1 MWMAVVLVIAIVAA
15 LIFLDVRKPKNFPP
29 GPLWLPVVGSLPSL
43 RAKKP
48 KGKGTGFLCETLTAM
63 AKHYACPLLGI
74 RVGKDRMVI
83 ICNLDTAKE
92 MLTREEFDGRPTGP
106 FFETRTWGSR
116 KGVMIVDGAFW
127 VEQRRFVL
135 RHLKDFGFG
144 RRTMEELVQV
154 EVAEMVKHLMKVI
167 HAPSTKK
174 RIAPKNFPELANG
187 AVKVTVES
195 SKGQSVYAEGSQTA
209 EADDQPG
216 AVMWLHDAFGVSVLN
231 TLWSMMAGVR
241 YNPDDAKMRELQTLL
256 TQLFATIDVTGCP
269 FSHFPFLRYC
279 APNMSG
285 YRQFVETHQS
295 IWEFLYAELEKHKST
310 FRSGHCRDFM
320 DAYLEQMEIEKK
332 EGRLDS
338 NYNDAQLVAIC
349 MDLFMAGSETTSK
362 TLGFAFLFLITH
374 QEVQKKVRAEIDAVI
389 GRDRLPM
396 LSDRPRLPYTE
407 AVVLECLRMFVGRSF
422 GLSHRA
428 MRDSWLQGYFI
439 PKDTMLVVCFSNIL
453 MNQEFWDDPEMF
465 KPERFI
471 DSEGNIQI
479 PDCMIP
485 FGVGKR
491 RCVGESLAKSN
502 VFLFIAALLQSFEF
516 SLPEG
521 DTAPPLC
528 GQEGL
533 TPSPLPYRA
542 KVTLRR

>member
-1 MWMAVVLVIAIVAA
+1 MWMAIVLVIAIVAA

-29 GPLWLPVVGSLPSL
+29 GPLWFPVVGSLPSL
-43 RAKKP
+43 KVKRL
-48 KGKGTGFLCETLTAM
+48 KGNGFLCETLTAM
-63 AKHYACPLLGI
+63 AQQYSCPLLGI

-83 ICNLDTAKE
+83 ICNVETAKE
-92 MLTREEFDGRPTGP
+92 MLSREEFDGRPTGP

-127 VEQRRFVL
+127 MEQRRFVL

-144 RRTMEELVQV
+144 RRTMENLV
-154 EVAEMVKHLMKVI
+154 EVEVSEMVKHLMSIIKG
-167 HAPSTKK
+167 SRSEKK
-174 RIAPKNFPELANG
+174 IAGSNQQEAAAG
-187 AVKVTVES
+187 TVRVTVETS
-195 SKGQSVYAEGSQTA
+195 RGQVM
-209 EADDQPG
+209 EAGDHPDTENQPE
-216 AVMWLHDAFGVSVLN
+216 AIIWLHDAFGVSVLN
-231 TLWSMMAGVR
+231 ALWSMMAGVR
-241 YNPDDAKMRELQTLL
+241 YDPDDKKMRELQTLL
-256 TQLFATIDVTGCP
+256 TALFATIDVTGCP

-279 APNMSG
+279 APKMSG
-285 YRQFVETHQS
+285 YRQFVSTHQS
-295 IWEFLYAELEKHKST
+295 IWDFLYAELERHKST
-310 FRSGHCRDFM
+310 FRPGYCRDFM
-320 DAYLEQMEIEKK
+320 DAYLEQMELEKK
-332 EGRLDS
+332 EGKLNS

-374 QEVQKKVRAEIDAVI
+374 KEVQMRARAELDAVV
-389 GRDRLPM
+389 GRDRAPTLG
-396 LSDRPRLPYTE
+396 DRSRLPYTE
-407 AVVLECLRMFVGRSF
+407 AVVLESLRMFVGRSF

-453 MNQEFWDDPEMF
+453 MNEEVWGDPEKF
-465 KPERFI
+465 RPERFI
-471 DSEGNIQI
+471 DGDGNLQQ

-485 FGVGKR
+485 FGFGRR
-491 RCVGESLAKSN
+491 RCLGESLAKSN
-502 VFLFIAALLQSFEF
+502 VFLFIAVLLQTFEF

-542 KVTLRR
+542 KITLRR